1 MRKPIIW
8 LDGKLIEAKPS
19 LLESLAPGVLK
30 AEGVFETMRAREG
43 KIPLLAAHLKRM
55 SRGLKVLKLAPPVQV
70 SRIRKHITRL
80 LEVNRLQNACLPG
93 RQARARV
100 MVWQKGGRR
109 HCAIICEPFQAP
121 GARQY
126 SKGFKAM
133 LTGGHRRQTPVPVKS
148 LDYKIFRESLRKAR
162 AAGFDEALL
171 LNHKGELVEGSRT
184 NIFLVKDNCLLT
196 PPVASGCLPGV
207 MRQVVLDRARRL
219 KIRCVAKPLQERD
232 LLEADEAFVTNAL
245 LGIMPLTRLGQKQI
259 GIGKSGQVTGQLR
272 KQLTKT

>member
-30 AEGVFETMRAREG
+30 AKGVFETMRAREG

-55 SRGLKVLKLAPPVQV
+55 SRGLKVLKLAPPVPV
-70 SRIRKHITRL
+70 SRIREHITRL
-80 LEVNRLQNACLPG
+80 LEVNRLQNA
-93 RQARARV
+93 RVRV
-100 MVWQKGGRR
+100 MVWHKGGRR

-207 MRQVVLDRARRL
+207 MRQMVLDRARRL
-219 KIRCVAKPLQERD
+219 KIRCVAKPLQGRD

-245 LGIMPLTRLGQKQI
+245 LGTMPLTRLGSKPI
-259 GIGKSGQVTGQLR
+259 GAGKPGPVTLRLR
-272 KQLTKT
+272 KF

>member
-8 LDGKLIEAKPS
+8 LDDKLIEAKPS
-19 LLESLAPGVLK
+19 FLESLAPGVLK
-30 AEGVFETMRAREG
+30 AKGVFETMRILNG
-43 KIPLLAAHLKRM
+43 KVALLEAHLRRM
-55 SRGLKVLKLAPPVQV
+55 SRGLKVLKLAPSVPV

-80 LEVNRLQNACLPG
+80 LKVNRLKN
-93 RQARARV
+93 ARARV
-100 MVWQKGGRR
+100 MVWHKGSRR
-109 HCAIICEPFQAP
+109 HCAVICEPFRAP
-121 GARQY
+121 SARQY

-133 LTGGHRRQTPVPVKS
+133 LTSGHRRQTPVPVKS
-148 LDYKIFRESLRKAR
+148 LDYGLFRERLRQAR

-207 MRQVVLDRARRL
+207 MRQVVLERARRL

-245 LGIMPLTRLGQKQI
+245 LGTMPLTRLGSKPI
-259 GIGKSGQVTGQLR
+259 GAGKPGPVTSQLR
-272 KQLTKT
+272 KF